1 MAQWG
6 GSMTITSGE
15 CLFLILLVAAFI
27 GLWRGWIREV
37 ITTAIL
43 LGVILF
49 LLLGGD
55 ALLYRFFFVNLA
67 NAFKALFEGNSVS
80 VPASSTP
87 STPQGD
93 AVFSIATFVTL
104 TGVGY
109 LVGHKAGKPPTAT
122 VHRLSGIIP
131 GTVNGI
137 AVVFYTVDHII
148 PQLQVNVESPDVGTV
163 TNYAPVVFGLAI
175 VAVVGVLIV
184 LTTRKAKK

>member
-1 MAQWG
+1 
-6 GSMTITSGE
+6 MTITSGE
-15 CLFLILLVAAFI
+15 CLFIILLIAAFI

-67 NAFKALFEGNSVS
+67 AAFKALFEGNSVS
-80 VPASSTP
+80 IPASNSSTP
-87 STPQGD
+87 QTD
-93 AVFSIATFVTL
+93 VLFSVSTFVVL

-137 AVVFYTVDHII
+137 AVIFYTVDHII

-163 TNYAPVVFGLAI
+163 TNYAPIVFGLAI

>member
-1 MAQWG
+1 MN
-6 GSMTITSGE
+6 ITSGE
-15 CLFLILLVAAFI
+15 CLFIILLVAAFI

-55 ALLYRFFFVNLA
+55 GLLYRFFFVNLA
-67 NAFKALFEGNSVS
+67 NAFKALFDGNSVS
-80 VPASSTP
+80 VPASTP
-87 STPQGD
+87 ANQQPQGD
-93 AVFSIATFVTL
+93 VLFNVSTFVVL

-122 VHRLSGIIP
+122 VHRLTGIIP
-131 GTVNGI
+131 GAVNGI
-137 AVVFYTVDHII
+137 AIIFYTVDHII
-148 PQLQVNVESPDVGTV
+148 PQLQVNVQSPDVTTV

-175 VAVVGVLIV
+175 LSVVGILIV